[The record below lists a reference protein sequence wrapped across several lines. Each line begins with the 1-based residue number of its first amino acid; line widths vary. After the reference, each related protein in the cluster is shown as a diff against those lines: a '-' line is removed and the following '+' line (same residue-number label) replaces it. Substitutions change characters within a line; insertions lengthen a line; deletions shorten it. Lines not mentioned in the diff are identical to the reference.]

1 MPVVVVIFTTV
12 ATALGVLIC
21 TTNVPVVPS
30 VAVAL
35 AMVNIGNPVLSIIVP
50 VADKFVLAVLL
61 LVTVPT
67 NVKVSVPS
75 LMLSP
80 KVVTGTVTLVA
91 PAGIV
96 TVILDTAV

>member
-1 MPVVVVIFTTV
+1 MFTTV